1 MTSHITLT
9 KFGKTKKV
17 KATLH
22 NMTAGETPEQI
33 LWIERPEDY
42 YAMMN
47 AAYAAKKTAIVTR
60 EDWLKGE
67 EV

>member
-1 MTSHITLT
+1 MTSQITLT

-22 NMTAGETPEQI
+22 NMVEGETPEQI

-47 AAYAAKKTAIVTR
+47 VAYAAKKTAIVKR
-60 EDWLKGE
+60 EDWLRGE
-67 EV
+67 EI